1 MRKFPS
7 LISENWL
14 RTYCE
19 DVFLGYI
26 WVIQLFEHFSITESN
41 QTAYVHT
48 QFYKLELWSFWTDSM
63 FFSYHSYTL
72 SNLTLILCFKIS
84 FYHNHTSSDPES
96 KVKNNTFLSE
106 FFSGISPSKQH
117 SRYANRTGR
126 NEARRFSDRISSE
139 LLYRSRDSIPNGRG
153 GLWITSSVL
162 LQTGKYIFVAFV
174 CSQAG
179 LGLQFLGNLRHLI
192 V

>member
-41 QTAYVHT
+41 LRTHAVLQTGTVVILNGLHV
-48 QFYKLELWSFWTDSM
+48 
-63 FFSYHSYTL
+63 FFYHSYTL

-179 LGLQFLGNLRHLI
+179 LGLQFLGNLRHL
-192 V
+192 VV

>member
-63 FFSYHSYTL
+63 FFFYHSYTL
-72 SNLTLILCFKIS
+72 SNLTLILCFKILRIIHFCLNS
-84 FYHNHTSSDPES
+84 FQGFHQASSTVDMLIEQGEMKLADSLTELALSFFTEVVTLFPMVVEAYELRAQCYF
-96 KVKNNTFLSE
+96 KLVNIFLWHL
-106 FFSGISPSKQH
+106 FVHRLDWGC
-117 SRYANRTGR
+117 
-126 NEARRFSDRISSE
+126 SS
-139 LLYRSRDSIPNGRG
+139 
-153 GLWITSSVL
+153 
-162 LQTGKYIFVAFV
+162 
-174 CSQAG
+174 
-179 LGLQFLGNLRHLI
+179 
-192 V
+192 